1 MNGRRQKRH
10 SQRSG
15 KKTKEFEGV
24 GKSDQTVLNT
34 LEKLRMND

>member
-15 KKTKEFEGV
+15 KKTKEVEGV
-24 GKSDQTVLNT
+24 GKSDQSVEHFREVEN
-34 LEKLRMND
+34 E